1 MLLAAY
7 DVSEERRAQRLRH
20 EFLANASHEI
30 RTPLAG
36 IQATLETLDLGAI
49 DDPDAARP
57 FVSNALV
64 EVQRLTTFV
73 ESLLDLS
80 RLEMGWTR
88 LSLQT
93 IAVVDVIDRC
103 LGMMSSMA
111 SRAGIEVVVDVQQ
124 GLPEISADAGR
135 LHQVMVNLVHNAIKF
150 TPAGGRVTISSESSN
165 GSVWLHIKD
174 TGIGIPPEDVSLL
187 MDRVGQGDE
196 SGMRGGG
203 LGLAIVRQIVEAH
216 QGEVRVESEIGKGST
231 FSLRLPLHVQ
241 QP

>member
-1 MLLAAY
+1 
-7 DVSEERRAQRLRH
+7 
-20 EFLANASHEI
+20 
-30 RTPLAG
+30 
-36 IQATLETLDLGAI
+36 
-49 DDPDAARP
+49 
-57 FVSNALV
+57 
-64 EVQRLTTFV
+64 
-73 ESLLDLS
+73 
-80 RLEMGWTR
+80 
-88 LSLQT
+88 
-93 IAVVDVIDRC
+93 
-103 LGMMSSMA
+103 
-111 SRAGIEVVVDVQQ
+111 
-124 GLPEISADAGR
+124 
-135 LHQVMVNLVHNAIKF
+135 MVNLVHNAIKF